1 MKKVL
6 TLLFSVV
13 MALVVNAQT
22 EVTKFLGI
30 PVDGTKAEM
39 VQKIKAKGFETS
51 SYNRDIL
58 EGEFNG
64 EDVEVSVVCNNR
76 KVFRVCVFDAHSC
89 SEADIKIR
97 FNNLCAQ
104 FLANPRYFG
113 TDQSIPEDESISYEM
128 LVNKKRYQ
136 AAFFKKAVTKILIWG
151 L

>member
-89 SEADIKIR
+89 SEADIKFVLIICVLNFWR
-97 FNNLCAQ
+97 IQGILARINPFQ
-104 FLANPRYFG
+104 KMRVFL
-113 TDQSIPEDESISYEM
+113 M
-128 LVNKKRYQ
+128 KCL
-136 AAFFKKAVTKILIWG
+136 
-151 L
+151 

>member
-22 EVTKFLGI
+22 DVTKFLGI

-64 EDVEVSVVCNNR
+64 KDVEVR
-76 KVFRVCVFDAHSC
+76 
-89 SEADIKIR
+89 
-97 FNNLCAQ
+97 LCAITER
-104 FLANPRYFG
+104 FLEFVCL
-113 TDQSIPEDESISYEM
+113 THIHIVKQ
-128 LVNKKRYQ
+128 
-136 AAFFKKAVTKILIWG
+136 T
-151 L
+151 

>member
-76 KVFRVCVFDAHSC
+76 MVFRVCVFDAHSC
-89 SEADIKIR
+89 SVW
-97 FNNLCAQ
+97 
-104 FLANPRYFG
+104 G
-113 TDQSIPEDESISYEM
+113 TERSVNES
-128 LVNKKRYQ
+128 V
-136 AAFFKKAVTKILIWG
+136 G
-151 L
+151 

>member
-51 SYNRDIL
+51 SYNRD
-58 EGEFNG
+58 FWK
-64 EDVEVSVVCNNR
+64 VSSMAKTLR
-76 KVFRVCVFDAHSC
+76 SR
-89 SEADIKIR
+89 
-97 FNNLCAQ
+97 LCAITER
-104 FLANPRYFG
+104 FLEFVCL
-113 TDQSIPEDESISYEM
+113 THIHVVKQ
-128 LVNKKRYQ
+128 
-136 AAFFKKAVTKILIWG
+136 T
-151 L
+151 

>member
-76 KVFRVCVFDAHSC
+76 KVFRVCVLNFWRIQGILAR
-89 SEADIKIR
+89 INPFQKMR
-97 FNNLCAQ
+97 V
-104 FLANPRYFG
+104 FL
-113 TDQSIPEDESISYEM
+113 M
-128 LVNKKRYQ
+128 KCL
-136 AAFFKKAVTKILIWG
+136 
-151 L
+151 